1 MREKILIIICFLLV
15 LIRIGVLSSYSNIVT
30 IPSYITYCCM
40 YLLLYLILFY
50 GIKFYNKLPK
60 KDFLVLAIF
69 FLLMIVAVIR
79 GGVFARSYWDYK
91 FLLVSFLPF
100 TLLIFTVYI
109 GNSFYS
115 SLKLIRYLYKYILA
129 ILILLLPLLNIV
141 NPLIFARVTSFVL
154 LLLLCVPYLRK
165 RYVAIII
172 IGVSLSILNEGFDF
186 RMNIIRYVS
195 VFLILLMFQFRKILF
210 NNIWNTARSVILFLP
225 AILILANLYG
235 GKNIFQQVSD
245 FNEDVVYTDTRTFL
259 YAEVVNTVINTGN
272 YIIGEGST
280 RGYDSRWFTDTGGA
294 MDGVRYLT
302 EVNILNIFLIM
313 GLLGVFSYFLI
324 IAYFSKLALMSNNYF
339 IKMLGLNV
347 ALQWPFSF
355 IENFSIVDTNF
366 FFFWFSIGLISSIKI
381 RQLSNND
388 LKNIFHV

>member
-1 MREKILIIICFLLV
+1 
-15 LIRIGVLSSYSNIVT
+15 
-30 IPSYITYCCM
+30 
-40 YLLLYLILFY
+40 
-50 GIKFYNKLPK
+50 
-60 KDFLVLAIF
+60 
-69 FLLMIVAVIR
+69 MIVAVIR